1 MLAGA
6 PSLLA
11 NLKYIVDQTGAS
23 IVLSS
28 TWRVEEATKDA
39 VATRLSSVGLKL
51 VGCTPELIELEPPDS
66 HATLCEGPDGDFLF
80 GRERAIEILRWL
92 KAEGAADADF
102 VALDDMDLHG
112 PAGVGLHA
120 RNFVRTEDMYG
131 LTRLRAETAVAR
143 FFALESQ
150 RHAAARQG
158 AAAPSVEGDECL
170 CASRRFDFRP
180 PSGERDEA
188 VHALFNDEETMLPYL
203 PMLCPMS
210 RSALERRRA
219 EQRLGMARGTSCFMD
234 ILDRTSGELV
244 GTAGFR
250 SVVEGHAEFG
260 IVVHREWQRAGV
272 CRESFVAN
280 AVYAAETLDC
290 AVIAAATLET
300 NGRARA
306 FLAKAGL
313 KHVRTQSDHGL
324 EWMVHEARID
334 ELPWADLASP
344 ARASSRRADR

>member
-1 MLAGA
+1 MSRKRARTDAPARYIFLDIDGVLNCAPSRAAAARLEEEKQTLMLAGA

-244 GTAGFR
+244 CTAGSDR
-250 SVVEGHAEFG
+250 SWRGTP
-260 IVVHREWQRAGV
+260 
-272 CRESFVAN
+272 S
-280 AVYAAETLDC
+280 
-290 AVIAAATLET
+290 
-300 NGRARA
+300 
-306 FLAKAGL
+306 
-313 KHVRTQSDHGL
+313 
-324 EWMVHEARID
+324 
-334 ELPWADLASP
+334 LASSCTASGSAP
-344 ARASSRRADR
+344 ACAARASSPTPCTPPRRSTAP